1 MKTLLKG
8 EKRKIAIASAMII
21 LGAVILYE
29 LLEHFTPVKNALSTF
44 MRVVA
49 PILYGLCLA
58 FVLNLPMSLLEN
70 KLFRKLKLKKP
81 KLTRFFCIFI
91 CYVLLLGIIALIAY
105 LIVPKVIDSVITLVN
120 NLGTY
125 VQSVSDQLEK
135 WNAELDL
142 SPEAYAF
149 LGRISDTV
157 MAKVNGFAANIVP
170 LIPKYTVSAITVVY
184 STIVTFV
191 ISIHGL
197 IKKEK
202 LLSFARRIATA
213 FIPEKQ
219 QEMFF
224 GYCTYANRTFK
235 RYITGQLASCMIL
248 GILCY
253 IAMRIFKMP
262 YPELIAVFIG
272 IAALIPIIGP
282 WASTIISAFI
292 ILMSRIDNPW
302 LAFWFVVIVIS
313 IQALDDNLIAPR
325 IVGDAIGVPGILV
338 LAAIVVSGGLFGVGG
353 LLIAVPTAAVVY
365 KIFGDWVNRRN
376 AAREKEKEEEKEEEK
391 EDNGE
396 TADD

>member
-1 MKTLLKG
+1 MLKG
-8 EKRKIAIASAMII
+8 EKRRIAIVAALIV
-21 LGAVILYE
+21 LGAVVLYE
-29 LLEHFTPVKNALSTF
+29 LLEHFTPVKDAISTF
-44 MRVVA
+44 MHVVA

-58 FVLNLPMSLLEN
+58 FVLNLPMSLLES
-70 KLFRKLKLKKP
+70 KVFKKLKLKRP
-81 KLTRFFCIFI
+81 KLTRLICIFI
-91 CYVLLLGIIALIAY
+91 CYILFLGIIALIGY
-105 LIVPKVIDSVITLVN
+105 LIVPKLIDSIITLVN
-120 NLGTY
+120 NLGSY
-125 VQSVSDQLEK
+125 VQAVSDQLEK
-135 WNAELDL
+135 WNSELHL

-149 LGRISDTV
+149 LERISETI
-157 MAKVNGFAANIVP
+157 MAKVNGIAANIIP
-170 LIPKYTVSAITVVY
+170 QIPKYTVSVITVVY
-184 STIVTFV
+184 SLLVTFV

-202 LLSFARRIATA
+202 LLNFARRIATA
-213 FIPEKQ
+213 FIPERQ

-253 IAMRIFKMP
+253 IAMRIFGMP

-272 IAALIPIIGP
+272 MAALIPIIGP

-302 LAFWFVVIVIS
+302 LALWFIVIIIS

-338 LAAIVVSGGLFGVGG
+338 LAAIVVSGGLFGIGG
-353 LLIAVPTAAVVY
+353 LLIAVPTAAVIY

-376 AAREKEKEEEKEEEK
+376 AAREKEKQEAAAEPEE
-391 EDNGE
+391 
-396 TADD
+396 TQA